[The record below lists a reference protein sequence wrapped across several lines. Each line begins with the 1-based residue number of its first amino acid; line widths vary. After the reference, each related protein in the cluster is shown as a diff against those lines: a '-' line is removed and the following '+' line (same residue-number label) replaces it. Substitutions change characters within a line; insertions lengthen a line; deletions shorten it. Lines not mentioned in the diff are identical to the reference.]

1 MTGLLFL
8 ASVHYLHIPDG
19 FLDTTVSVIC
29 WIISLVILAIAVRRA
44 QADYDERLAPLA
56 GILAAFVFAAQMI
69 NFPVLGGTSGHFIGA
84 ALAFIVLG
92 PWLGLL
98 VMTAVIALQALLFQ
112 DGGLIVMGANI
123 LVMGIV
129 PGFVA
134 YGLYGLVSRR
144 GRGLRLTIAGVASWL
159 SVVLAALVTAL
170 LLGLS
175 GTANMAVVVPAMVGV
190 HMLIGAGEALVT
202 VAALAFLTAT
212 RPDLLGEQTAKG
224 GGRWALAGLA
234 IALLVVFLAPLASSH
249 PDGLEWVATQQAFLS
264 SALDSPYQLLPDY
277 TIPGLDNAS
286 LSTILAGLIG
296 ALIVAGVVYVAGRAL
311 ARNRQRKN
319 DSHA

>member
-1 MTGLLFL
+1 MIGPMLL

-19 FLDTTVSVIC
+19 FLDTTVSLLCWVITL
-29 WIISLVILAIAVRRA
+29 IILAIAVRRA

-56 GILAAFVFAAQMI
+56 GIMAAFVFAAQMI

-144 GRGLRLTIAGVASWL
+144 GRGIRLTMAGIAAWM
-159 SVVLAALVTAL
+159 SVVLAALVVSL

-175 GTANMAVVVPAMVGV
+175 GTANMAVVVPVMVGV
-190 HMLIGAGEALVT
+190 HMLIGIGEALVT
-202 VAALAFLTAT
+202 VAALAFLMAT
-212 RPDLLGEQTAKG
+212 RPELLGEQRSVG
-224 GGRWALAGLA
+224 GGRWAVAGLG
-234 IALLVVFLAPLASSH
+234 IALLVILLAPFASSH
-249 PDGLEWVATQQAFLS
+249 PDGLEWVAEQQAFIG
-264 SALDSPYQLLPDY
+264 SALDSPFELLPDY
-277 TIPGLDNAS
+277 TIPGLGETG

-296 ALIVAGVVYVAGRAL
+296 ALIVAGVVYVVGRAL
-311 ARNRQRKN
+311 VRSRQGKHG
-319 DSHA
+319 SHA